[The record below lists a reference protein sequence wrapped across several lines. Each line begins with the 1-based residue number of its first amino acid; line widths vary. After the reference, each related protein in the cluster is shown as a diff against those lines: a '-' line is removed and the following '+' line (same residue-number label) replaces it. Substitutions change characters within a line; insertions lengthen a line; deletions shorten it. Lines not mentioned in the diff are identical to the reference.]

1 MAAVSIDEATPFQT
15 HDSAFVFKYLCSIKH
30 LVKTQTRAHPSQNNN
45 IQFTRRIRHRNV
57 QAMGMKLRHSR
68 RKRQTNRRNSVTD
81 DNDEGERSMSPISR
95 RRHQS
100 RLSSARH
107 RERQQTRVATSER
120 DIKRLET
127 NIALLEKSVEENRRL
142 LTLEKLLAEN
152 CRKNITVTALAEQ
165 ANKDIDEQQA
175 VDEKVARL
183 PQSRDAATQIGNTEK
198 LSAFEAKQRATPY
211 LLLSATA
218 GAQQTH
224 ARTLLREVRD
234 LGEKLELLHQGIQ
247 HVNVIENK
255 LAIAVRQL
263 TDIPRPRL
271 SISFLTSIASSDNNS
286 NDDHSND
293 SGGASS
299 GP

>member
-1 MAAVSIDEATPFQT
+1 
-15 HDSAFVFKYLCSIKH
+15 
-30 LVKTQTRAHPSQNNN
+30 
-45 IQFTRRIRHRNV
+45 
-57 QAMGMKLRHSR
+57 MGMKLRHSR

-152 CRKNITVTALAEQ
+152 CVDDGTESSANNITVTALAEQ

-175 VDEKVARL
+175 VDEKVATSATE
-183 PQSRDAATQIGNTEK
+183 PVTPATQIGNTEK

-211 LLLSATA
+211 VAQTCTAATSKLLLSATA
-218 GAQQTH
+218 GGSADPQ
-224 ARTLLREVRD
+224 RDTLLREVRD

-263 TDIPRPRL
+263 TDIVEQRSIGMPQAKGLSNMKNDIVHVACNNAGLSRHLSLDPRL